1 MRSAATSEFDE
12 DFGRSEVSEQT
23 GFDDMDIDN
32 NANDEDSGHHSDNG
46 RSNKNVSIFSL
57 LIMTTHSVY

>member
-12 DFGRSEVSEQT
+12 DFGHSEQM

-32 NANDEDSGHHSDNG
+32 DADEENLDNDK
-46 RSNKNVSIFSL
+46 SNRKVLSSSPI
-57 LIMTTHSVY
+57 THYNDTYCHQLNL